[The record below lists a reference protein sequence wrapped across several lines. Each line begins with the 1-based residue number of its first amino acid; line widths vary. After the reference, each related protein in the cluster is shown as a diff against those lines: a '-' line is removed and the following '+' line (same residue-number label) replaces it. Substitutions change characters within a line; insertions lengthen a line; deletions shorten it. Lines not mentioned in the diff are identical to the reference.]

1 MVKDEIPAIF
11 LPENKLMRIRQNVI
25 YCDAC
30 RNYNTLRCPC
40 GSFNRTDPITRKNF
54 FVFERCSAFKYDGAF
69 GVQPELF

>member
-11 LPENKLMRIRQNVI
+11 LPENMLMRIRQNVI

-40 GSFNRTDPITRKNF
+40 GRFDRTGPVIRKNF
-54 FVFERCSAFKYDGAF
+54 SGLGSCCDFNYN
-69 GVQPELF
+69 GVSGRQLELF